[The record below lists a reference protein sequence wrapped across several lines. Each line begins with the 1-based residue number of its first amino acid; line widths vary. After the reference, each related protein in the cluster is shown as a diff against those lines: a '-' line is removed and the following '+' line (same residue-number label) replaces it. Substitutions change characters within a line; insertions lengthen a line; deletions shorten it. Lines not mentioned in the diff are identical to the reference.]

1 MNLNSDFNLFAYK
14 DSNTCKKVLVK
25 VHYNSSLES
34 LKTNNKSLDSIF
46 QKADL
51 NKDGFLQANELNL
64 LNKLANYA
72 RTLPGGTDNRGVL
85 EQKQLDTLNKQLKKG
100 KIDINNLP
108 NTGSNAPDKPW
119 SEGLN
124 RNIKTIEISMNAK
137 DTIDNFGTIKEEL
150 RQIGEKEGFK
160 VQEQYNGKAPWM
172 EDSKIYRADGKTYVN
187 YYNAADL
194 NNNEEVIRDFEKT
207 NKEQYGMSVARQGAV
222 AHQGSNFAA
231 GARVDSN
238 SKHIGASYL
247 EGGNVLQTLKKDGSA
262 GAVVG
267 EMSLAFTMSAMGL
280 ENTVENVQKARETIA
295 NDLGISSENLTV
307 VPQYDFHVDMCY
319 RPLGD
324 GQFAVADYD
333 AGIKFLEERLSSN
346 DPKLDKDSP
355 ANGAKT
361 MRQDYQEMLERL
373 KSQRDETQA
382 IRQKAEQQLKND
394 GYDLVKIPCFGNGT
408 NFMNAV
414 GGISNTDGQTFLIT
428 NKSDYPEINDM
439 IERSYEQNGVDRVY
453 FVSTK
458 GALNKMGGID
468 CLTNAK

>member
-14 DSNTCKKVLVK
+14 DSKTCKKVNVK

-51 NKDGFLQANELNL
+51 NKDGVLQANELNL

-72 RTLPGGTDNRGVL
+72 RTLPGSDDNRGVL
-85 EQKQLDTLNKQLKKG
+85 EQKQLDTLSKQLNKG
-100 KIDINNLP
+100 QIDINNLP
-108 NTGSNAPDKPW
+108 NQASNTQSKPW

-124 RNIKTIEISMNAK
+124 RNIKTIEISMSAK
-137 DTIDNFGTIKEEL
+137 DTIANFGTIREEL
-150 RQIGEKEGFK
+150 RQIGEREGFK
-160 VQEQYNGKAPWM
+160 VVDQYNGKAPWM
-172 EDSKIYRADGKTYVN
+172 EDSKINRADGQTYVN

-194 NNNEEVIRDFEKT
+194 NNNESVIRDFEKA
-207 NKEQYGMSVARQGAV
+207 NKDKYGISFARQGAV
-222 AHQGSNFAA
+222 AIDGSNFEA
-231 GARVDSN
+231 GARINSN

-247 EGGNVLQTLKKDGSA
+247 EGGNVLQTLKKDGRA

-267 EMSLAFTMSAMGL
+267 EMSLAYTMSAMGL
-280 ENTVENVQKARETIA
+280 ENTPENVQKARETIA
-295 NDLGISSENLTV
+295 NDLGVSPENLTV
-307 VPQYDFHVDMCY
+307 IPQYDFHVDMCY

-324 GQFAVADYD
+324 GQFAVPDFD
-333 AGIKFLEERLSSN
+333 AGIKFLEDRLNSN

-355 ANGAKT
+355 ATGAKT

-373 KSQRDETQA
+373 KAQRDETQA
-382 IRQKAEQQLKND
+382 IRQKAEQQLQND
-394 GYDLVKIPCFGNGT
+394 GYSLVKIPCFGNDT

-414 GGISNTDGQTFLIT
+414 GGTSNVDGQTFLIT

-439 IERSYEQNGVDRVY
+439 IERSYEQNGVGRVY

-458 GALNKMGGID
+458 GALAKMGGID